1 MHFLHFEC
9 TQHDECEINDDFND
23 EVSVMTWQRCEDVS
37 ENTTQHL
44 VCDLSMVTPFDTLH
58 MKKRMKS
65 TVTWKLSPLPRLP
78 TWASKIRNNKILNRI
93 SSAVQA
99 LSLNKFLTKKQVINM
114 QELMSQKVARLGL
127 EKEQVLNKIKPVS
140 EASDKQSCS
149 QRPRSFLVVDFW
161 LLASLLFD
169 LYH

>member
-78 TWASKIRNNKILNRI
+78 T
-93 SSAVQA
+93 
-99 LSLNKFLTKKQVINM
+99 
-114 QELMSQKVARLGL
+114 
-127 EKEQVLNKIKPVS
+127 
-140 EASDKQSCS
+140 
-149 QRPRSFLVVDFW
+149 
-161 LLASLLFD
+161 
-169 LYH
+169 